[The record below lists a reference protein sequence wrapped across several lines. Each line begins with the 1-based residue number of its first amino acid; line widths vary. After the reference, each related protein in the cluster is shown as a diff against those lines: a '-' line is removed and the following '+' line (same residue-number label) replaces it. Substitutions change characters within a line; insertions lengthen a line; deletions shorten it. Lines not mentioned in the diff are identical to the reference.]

1 MRIATSSATIHSV
14 LWFYWSLK
22 GSTSLNILAITL
34 EISSFGLV
42 QILKFKIYTTIL
54 SSAITCLKYCQYGVK
69 HYSINQ
75 SIHPPF
81 IQLPQTQLYP
91 LEALPGTLCSHKDG
105 GTCAFGL
112 HPSVLYRTLLP
123 GPELGEFQKGFPN
136 WHLTKK
142 VNSFNQY

>member
-1 MRIATSSATIHSV
+1 MSE
-14 LWFYWSLK
+14 
-22 GSTSLNILAITL
+22 ILPIRRKTL
-34 EISSFGLV
+34 SN
-42 QILKFKIYTTIL
+42 Q
-54 SSAITCLKYCQYGVK
+54 
-69 HYSINQ
+69 SINQ
-75 SIHPPF
+75 SINPPF

-112 HPSVLYRTLLP
+112 HPSVLYRTPLP

-142 VNSFNQY
+142 VNSFNQYKDYIQNQHDRVNNKTTCL